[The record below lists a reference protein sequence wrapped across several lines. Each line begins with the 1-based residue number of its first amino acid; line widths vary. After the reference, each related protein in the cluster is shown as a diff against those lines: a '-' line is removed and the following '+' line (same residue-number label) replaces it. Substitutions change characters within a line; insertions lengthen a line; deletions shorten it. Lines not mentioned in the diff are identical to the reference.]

1 MLVVIFIVTENAG
14 STHAGLT
21 YLSRYPEQFT
31 NVAIFPVDLP
41 LVMYMFFLLLMG
53 STPTKNQGSMIW
65 RWVSSGLLS
74 VVGCGYVQN
83 FLWELL
89 LLIVGNFFIMGFR
102 ETAMTNWSVSENY
115 RNELLKIYSTI
126 LLNPRLVPRKIEY
139 LPLLRSRMGRQF
151 LSAM

>member
-65 RWVSSGLLS
+65 R
-74 VVGCGYVQN
+74 
-83 FLWELL
+83 
-89 LLIVGNFFIMGFR
+89 
-102 ETAMTNWSVSENY
+102 
-115 RNELLKIYSTI
+115 
-126 LLNPRLVPRKIEY
+126 
-139 LPLLRSRMGRQF
+139 
-151 LSAM
+151 